1 MHNFKELKI
10 WQRGITLCIEVYKL
24 TDKFPDEERFNLIS
38 QLKRAGVSVPSN
50 IAEGSGRNHNKE
62 FNQFLGIAR
71 GSLFELQT
79 QLIISEHLKFISS
92 EESENHQKEIEA
104 LIKMINSFQTS
115 LLGVGEPES
124 EYLPTKAHV

>member
-10 WQRGITLCIEVYKL
+10 WKRGISLCIDIYKL
-24 TDKFPDEERFNLIS
+24 TDKFPVEERFNLIS

-79 QLIISEHLKFISS
+79 QLIISEQLEFITS
-92 EESENHQKEIEA
+92 EESENHQKEIED
-104 LIKMINSFQTS
+104 LIRMINSFQSS
-115 LLGVGEPES
+115 LHGVSEPET
-124 EYLPTKAHV
+124 EYLPTNAQV

>member
-10 WQRGITLCIEVYKL
+10 WKRGILLCIDIYKL
-24 TDKFPDEERFNLIS
+24 TDKFPIEERYNLIS

-62 FNQFLGIAR
+62 FNQFLGIAK

-79 QLIISEHLKFISS
+79 QLIISEKLEFITS
-92 EESENHQKEIEA
+92 EESEKQQKDIEE
-104 LIKMINSFQTS
+104 LIRMINSFQSS
-115 LLGVGEPES
+115 LYTVGETES
-124 EYLPTKAHV
+124 EYLATKTHV